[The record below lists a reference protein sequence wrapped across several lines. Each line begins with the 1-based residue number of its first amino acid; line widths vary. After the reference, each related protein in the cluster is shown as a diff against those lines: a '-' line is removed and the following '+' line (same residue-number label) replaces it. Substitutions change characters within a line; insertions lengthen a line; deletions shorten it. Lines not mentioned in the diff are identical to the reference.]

1 MHKEDGEVM
10 RKKGRKK
17 IMIQKG
23 INKEDIKKMK
33 PLDTNHIQSHKKFI
47 IMNLVFSLF

>member
-1 MHKEDGEVM
+1 M

-23 INKEDIKKMK
+23 INKEDIKNETFK
-33 PLDTNHIQSHKKFI
+33 HQSHKEFI
-47 IMNLVFSLF
+47 IMNPVFSLF